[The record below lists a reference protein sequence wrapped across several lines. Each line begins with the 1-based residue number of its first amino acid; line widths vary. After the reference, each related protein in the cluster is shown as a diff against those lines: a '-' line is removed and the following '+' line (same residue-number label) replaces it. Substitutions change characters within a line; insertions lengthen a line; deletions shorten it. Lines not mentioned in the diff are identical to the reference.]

1 MPQWK
6 VTLATTKKT
15 PKKTA
20 FSARAFYDTIL
31 LIEYYTWEFMLYR
44 VQAPDSVDDGV
55 SILKTKLSKPLYRYV
70 EKHRT
75 YKYCSGKIFHLR
87 EH

>member
-1 MPQWK
+1 M
-6 VTLATTKKT
+6 TLAATSVISK
-15 PKKTA
+15 
-20 FSARAFYDTIL
+20 
-31 LIEYYTWEFMLYR
+31 IEYYTWEFMLYR